1 MKRKILYGLVAIAL
15 LIGVLSVS
23 VIETGDSTAELQ
35 NDKVVNTDGQLN
47 ETIPTVNVK
56 YEINEGLANVTVFG
70 NYLNRNRLLWATY
83 DENDRLTNIDHKEI
97 FAYPFKYQG
106 KMLNQY
112 NRLII
117 WNDETNGPL
126 INKVITNED
135 K

>member
-1 MKRKILYGLVAIAL
+1 MKRKILYGLVAIIL
-15 LIGVLSVS
+15 LIGVLSVN
-23 VIETGDSTAELQ
+23 VIETGDSAAELQ
-35 NDKVVNTDGQLN
+35 NDKIVNTDGQLN
-47 ETIPTVNVK
+47 ETIPTVNVN

-83 DENDRLTNIDHKEI
+83 DENDRLTNIDHEEI